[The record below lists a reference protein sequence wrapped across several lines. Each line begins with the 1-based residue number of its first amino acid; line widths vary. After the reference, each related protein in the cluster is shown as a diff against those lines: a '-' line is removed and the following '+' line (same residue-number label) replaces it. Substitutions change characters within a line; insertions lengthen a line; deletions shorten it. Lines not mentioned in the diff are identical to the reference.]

1 MNSTLPPGIQI
12 EGRKITIT
20 RVFSAPRELTFKAF
34 SECEHLMRWWGP
46 REWPL
51 AVCKIDLRVGGKW
64 HYAMKS
70 SSGEEARGLGIYEEV
85 KAPERL
91 VYTDAFSD
99 PEGNLNPDLPVS
111 KVAIDFEELSG
122 RTRVVSVSTM
132 ASEADVETLVNMGMI
147 PGITETWDRL
157 EEYLTAK

>member
-1 MNSTLPPGIQI
+1 
-12 EGRKITIT
+12 
-20 RVFSAPRELTFKAF
+20 
-34 SECEHLMRWWGP
+34 P

-70 SSGEEARGLGIYEEV
+70 SSGEEAWGLGIYEEV

-91 VYTDAFSD
+91 VYSDAFSD